1 MPDSALITELQVV
14 DRWPVDH
21 VAVGVIHHGDV
32 VASRG
37 DVNRVFRL
45 ASISKML
52 TAWAVLVAVEEGT
65 VSLDDPAGPPG
76 ATLRHL
82 LAHAAGYGFD
92 TAVPITRPERNRI
105 YSNTG
110 IEVAAAHVAEH
121 AGIPFADYLRE
132 AVFAPLGMS
141 QSELRGSPAHGVHS
155 TVVDLALF
163 ACELLNPRLV
173 SRSTADEATT
183 VQYPDLNGV
192 VPGVGSFRPNPW
204 GLGIEIRGEKSPHW
218 TGTLNSPRT
227 FGHFG
232 GSGTMLWVD
241 PTIDTALV
249 ALTDR
254 PFDQWSDV
262 ALREWPALSDAVVRC
277 SRPNVS

>member
-1 MPDSALITELQVV
+1 MPDSALITALQVV

-21 VAVGVIHHGDV
+21 VAVGVVRHDELVASHGDV
-32 VASRG
+32 HRE
-37 DVNRVFRL
+37 FRL

-52 TAWAVLVAVEEGT
+52 SAWAVLVAVEEGT
-65 VSLDDPAGPPG
+65 VSLDDAAGPPG
-76 ATLRHL
+76 ASLRHL

-110 IEVAAAHVAEH
+110 IEVATAHVAEQ
-121 AGIPFADYLRE
+121 AGIPFDEYLRD
-132 AVFAPLGMS
+132 AVFVPLGMVN
-141 QSELRGSPAHGVHS
+141 SELRGSPAHAVHS
-155 TVVDLALF
+155 TLNDLALF
-163 ACELLNPRLV
+163 ARELLRPRLV
-173 SRSTADEATT
+173 SRATADEAATI
-183 VQYPDLNGV
+183 QYPELNGV

-204 GLGIEIRGEKSPHW
+204 GLGLEIRGEKSPHW
-218 TGTLNSPRT
+218 TGTRNSPRT

-241 PTIDTALV
+241 PVIDTALI

-254 PFDQWSDV
+254 PFDQWSDI
-262 ALREWPALSDAVVRC
+262 ALREWPALSDAVVDWA
-277 SRPNVS
+277 S

>member
-1 MPDSALITELQVV
+1 MPDSALITTLQVV

-21 VAVGVIHHGDV
+21 VAIGVIHHGDV

-37 DVNRVFRL
+37 DVHRVFRL

-121 AGIPFADYLRE
+121 AGMPFADYLRE

-163 ACELLNPRLV
+163 ACELLSPRLV
-173 SRSTADEATT
+173 SHSTSDAATT

-262 ALREWPALSDAVVRC
+262 ALREWPALSDAIVTWA
-277 SRPNVS
+277 S

>member
-1 MPDSALITELQVV
+1 MPDSALITTLQEV

-21 VAVGVIHHGDV
+21 VAVGVVTHDEL

-37 DVNRVFRL
+37 DVHRVFRL

-65 VSLDDPAGPPG
+65 VGLDEPAGPPG
-76 ATLRHL
+76 ATVRHL

-110 IEVAAAHVAEH
+110 IEVVAAHVADRS
-121 AGIPFADYLRE
+121 GIPFSDYLRE
-132 AVFAPLGMS
+132 AVFVPLGMT
-141 QSELRGSPAHGVHS
+141 QSELRGSPAHAVHS
-155 TVVDLALF
+155 TLTDLAAF
-163 ACELLNPRLV
+163 ARELLRPQLINRA
-173 SRSTADEATT
+173 TAAEATT
-183 VQYPDLNGV
+183 IQYPELNGV

-204 GLGIEIRGEKSPHW
+204 GLGLEIRGEKSPHW
-218 TGTLNSPRT
+218 TGTRNSPRT

-241 PTIDTALV
+241 PDIDTALI

-254 PFDQWSDV
+254 AFDQWSEV
-262 ALREWPALSDAVVRC
+262 ALREWPALSDAVVDWAQT
-277 SRPNVS
+277 VS

>member
-1 MPDSALITELQVV
+1 MPDSALITALQVV
-14 DRWPVDH
+14 DHWPVDH
-21 VAVGVIHHGDV
+21 VAVGVIRHDEL

-37 DVNRVFRL
+37 DVHRVFRL

-52 TAWAVLVAVEEGT
+52 SAWAVLVAVEEGT
-65 VSLDDPAGPPG
+65 VSLDDAAGPPG

-110 IEVAAAHVAEH
+110 IEVAAAHVAEQ
-121 AGIPFADYLRE
+121 AGIPFDEYLRD
-132 AVFAPLGMS
+132 AVFVPLGMT
-141 QSELRGSPAHGVHS
+141 QSELRGSPAHAVHS
-155 TVVDLALF
+155 TLTDLSLF
-163 ACELLNPRLV
+163 ARELLRPRLV
-173 SRSTADEATT
+173 SRATADDATT
-183 VQYPDLNGV
+183 IQYPDLNGV

-204 GLGIEIRGEKSPHW
+204 GLGLEIRGEKSPHW
-218 TGTLNSPRT
+218 TGTRNSPRT

-241 PTIDTALV
+241 PVIDTALI

-254 PFDQWSDV
+254 AFDQWSDV
-262 ALREWPALSDAVVRC
+262 ALREWPALSDAVVDWA
-277 SRPNVS
+277 S

>member
-1 MPDSALITELQVV
+1 LPDPALTTTLYGV

-21 VAVGVIHHGDV
+21 VAVGVIRHDALVATHG
-32 VASRG
+32 AIH
-37 DVNRVFRL
+37 RVFRL

-92 TAVPITRPERNRI
+92 TAVPITRPGRNRI

-121 AGIPFADYLRE
+121 AGMPFADYVRD
-132 AVFAPLGMS
+132 AVFVPLGMS

-155 TVVDLALF
+155 TVADLAVF
-163 ACELLNPRLV
+163 AVELLHPRLV
-173 SRSTADEATT
+173 SLDTAQEAAT
-183 VQYPDLNGV
+183 VQYPELNGV

-204 GLGIEIRGEKSPHW
+204 GLGLEIRGTKNPHW

-254 PFDQWSDV
+254 PFDQWSEV
-262 ALREWPALSDAVVRC
+262 ALREWPALSDAVVTWATQTL
-277 SRPNVS
+277 

>member
-1 MPDSALITELQVV
+1 MPDSALITTLQVV

-21 VAVGVIHHGDV
+21 VAVGVVRHDEL

-37 DVNRVFRL
+37 DAHRVFRL

-52 TAWAVLVAVEEGT
+52 SAWAVLVAVEEGT
-65 VSLDDPAGPPG
+65 VTLDDAAGPPG

-110 IEVAAAHVAEH
+110 IEVAAAHVAEQ

-132 AVFAPLGMS
+132 AVFGPLGMTH
-141 QSELRGSPAHGVHS
+141 SELRGSPAHAVHS
-155 TVVDLALF
+155 TLTDLAAF
-163 ACELLNPRLV
+163 ARELLRPRLV
-173 SRSTADEATT
+173 SRATADEATT
-183 VQYPDLNGV
+183 IQYPELNGV

-204 GLGIEIRGEKSPHW
+204 GLGLEIRGEKSPHW
-218 TGTLNSPRT
+218 TGTRNSPRT

-241 PTIDTALV
+241 PEIDTALI

-254 PFDQWSDV
+254 PFDQWSDI
-262 ALREWPALSDAVVRC
+262 ALREWPALSDAVVDWART
-277 SRPNVS
+277 

>member
-1 MPDSALITELQVV
+1 MPDSALITVLQAA
-14 DRWPVDH
+14 DHWPVDH
-21 VAVGVIHHGDV
+21 VSVGVVRHAEL
-32 VASRG
+32 VATRG

-65 VSLDDPAGPPG
+65 VALDDPAGPPG

-92 TAVPITRPERNRI
+92 TDVAITRPERNRI

-110 IEVAAAHVAEH
+110 IEMAAAHVSQR
-121 AGIPFADYLRE
+121 AGMPFAEYLRD
-132 AVFAPLGMS
+132 AVFVPLGMTR
-141 QSELRGSPAHGVHS
+141 SELRGSPAHAVHS
-155 TVVDLALF
+155 TVGDLALF
-163 ACELLNPRLV
+163 ARELLRPRLI
-173 SRSTADEATT
+173 SRPTADDATS
-183 VQYPDLNGV
+183 VQFPSLGGV
-192 VPGVGSFRPNPW
+192 VPGIGSFRPNPW
-204 GLGIEIRGEKSPHW
+204 GLGVEIRGDKSPHW
-218 TGTLNSPRT
+218 TGTRNSSRT

-241 PTIDTALV
+241 PVIDTALV

-254 PFDQWSDV
+254 PFDQWSQQ
-262 ALREWPALSDAVVRC
+262 ALELWPALSDAVVAWAI
-277 SRPNVS
+277 S

>member
-1 MPDSALITELQVV
+1 MPDSALITTLQEV

-21 VAVGVIHHGDV
+21 VAVGVVTHDEL

-37 DVNRVFRL
+37 DVHRVFRL

-65 VSLDDPAGPPG
+65 VGLDEPAGPPG
-76 ATLRHL
+76 ATVRHL

-110 IEVAAAHVAEH
+110 IEVVAAHVADRS
-121 AGIPFADYLRE
+121 GIPFSDYLRE
-132 AVFAPLGMS
+132 AVFVPLGMT
-141 QSELRGSPAHGVHS
+141 QSELRGSPAHAVHS
-155 TVVDLALF
+155 TLTDLAAF
-163 ACELLNPRLV
+163 ARELLRPQLI
-173 SRSTADEATT
+173 SRATAAEATT
-183 VQYPDLNGV
+183 IQYPELNGV

-204 GLGIEIRGEKSPHW
+204 GLGLEIRGEKSPHW
-218 TGTLNSPRT
+218 TGTRNSPRT

-241 PTIDTALV
+241 PKIDTALI

-254 PFDQWSDV
+254 AFDQWSEV
-262 ALREWPALSDAVVRC
+262 ALREWPALSDAVVDWAQT
-277 SRPNVS
+277 VS

>member
-1 MPDSALITELQVV
+1 MPDSALITALQVV
-14 DRWPVDH
+14 DHWPVDH
-21 VAVGVIHHGDV
+21 VAVGVIRHDEL

-37 DVNRVFRL
+37 DVHRVFRL

-52 TAWAVLVAVEEGT
+52 SAWAVLVAVEEGT
-65 VSLDDPAGPPG
+65 VSLDDAAGPPG

-110 IEVAAAHVAEH
+110 IEVAAAHVAEQ
-121 AGIPFADYLRE
+121 AGIPFDEYLRD
-132 AVFAPLGMS
+132 AVFVPLGMT
-141 QSELRGSPAHGVHS
+141 QSELRGSPAHAVHS
-155 TVVDLALF
+155 TLTDLSLF
-163 ACELLNPRLV
+163 ALELLRPRLV
-173 SRSTADEATT
+173 SRATADDATT
-183 VQYPDLNGV
+183 IQYPDLNGV

-204 GLGIEIRGEKSPHW
+204 GLGLEIRGEKSPHW
-218 TGTLNSPRT
+218 TGTRNSPRT

-241 PTIDTALV
+241 PVIDTALI

-254 PFDQWSDV
+254 AFDQWSDV
-262 ALREWPALSDAVVRC
+262 ALREWPALSDAVVDWA
-277 SRPNVS
+277 S

>member
-1 MPDSALITELQVV
+1 MPDSALITTLQVV

-21 VAVGVIHHGDV
+21 VAVGVVRHDEL

-37 DVNRVFRL
+37 DAHRVFRL

-52 TAWAVLVAVEEGT
+52 SAWAVLVAVEEGT
-65 VSLDDPAGPPG
+65 VTLDDAAGPPG

-110 IEVAAAHVAEH
+110 IEVAAAHVAEQ
-121 AGIPFADYLRE
+121 AGISFADYLRE
-132 AVFAPLGMS
+132 AVFGPLGMTH
-141 QSELRGSPAHGVHS
+141 SELRGSPAHAVHS
-155 TVVDLALF
+155 SLTDLAAF
-163 ACELLNPRLV
+163 ARELLRPRLV
-173 SRSTADEATT
+173 SRATADEATT
-183 VQYPDLNGV
+183 IQYPELNGV

-204 GLGIEIRGEKSPHW
+204 GLGLEIRGEKSPHW
-218 TGTLNSPRT
+218 TGTRNSPRT

-241 PTIDTALV
+241 PEIDTALI

-254 PFDQWSDV
+254 PFDQWSDI
-262 ALREWPALSDAVVRC
+262 ALREWPALSDAVVDWART
-277 SRPNVS
+277 

>member
-1 MPDSALITELQVV
+1 MIRHDEL
-14 DRWPVDH
+14 
-21 VAVGVIHHGDV
+21 

-37 DVNRVFRL
+37 DVHRVFRL

-52 TAWAVLVAVEEGT
+52 SAWAVLVAAEEGT
-65 VSLDDPAGPPG
+65 VSLHDAAGPPG

-110 IEVAAAHVAEH
+110 IEVAAAHVAEQ
-121 AGIPFADYLRE
+121 AGIPFDEYLRD
-132 AVFAPLGMS
+132 AVFVPLGMTH
-141 QSELRGSPAHGVHS
+141 SELRGSPAHAVQS
-155 TVVDLALF
+155 TLTDLSLF
-163 ACELLNPRLV
+163 ARELLRPRLV
-173 SRSTADEATT
+173 SRGTADDATSI
-183 VQYPDLNGV
+183 QYPDLNGV

-204 GLGIEIRGEKSPHW
+204 GLGLEIRGQKSPHW
-218 TGTLNSPRT
+218 TGTRNSPRT

-241 PTIDTALV
+241 PVIDTALI

-254 PFDQWSDV
+254 AFDQWSDV
-262 ALREWPALSDAVVRC
+262 ALREWPALSDAVVDWA
-277 SRPNVS
+277 S

>member
-21 VAVGVIHHGDV
+21 VAVGVIRHDEL

-37 DVNRVFRL
+37 DVHRVFRL

-52 TAWAVLVAVEEGT
+52 TAWAVLIAVEEGT

-76 ATLRHL
+76 STLRHL

-110 IEVAAAHVAEH
+110 IEVAADHVSER
-121 AGIPFADYLRE
+121 AGMPFADYLRE
-132 AVFAPLGMS
+132 AIFVPLGMS
-141 QSELRGSPAHGVHS
+141 QSELRGSPAHAAHS
-155 TVVDLALF
+155 TLTDLALF
-163 ACELLNPRLV
+163 ARELLRPRLV
-173 SRSTADEATT
+173 SRATADAATT
-183 VQYPDLNGV
+183 IQYPELNGV

-204 GLGIEIRGEKSPHW
+204 GLGLEIRGAKSPHW
-218 TGTLNSPRT
+218 TGTRNSPRT

-241 PTIDTALV
+241 PEIDTSLI

-254 PFDQWSDV
+254 AFDQWSKV
-262 ALREWPALSDAVVRC
+262 ALEVWPALSDAVVDWAQT
-277 SRPNVS
+277 VS